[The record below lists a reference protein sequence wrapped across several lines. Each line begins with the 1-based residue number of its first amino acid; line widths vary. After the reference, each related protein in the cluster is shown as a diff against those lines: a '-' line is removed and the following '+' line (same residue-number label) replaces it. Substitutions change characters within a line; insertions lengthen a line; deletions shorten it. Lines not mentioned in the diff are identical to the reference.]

1 MKTIKVRIRKLKTI
15 KTTRVSL
22 NVRVN
27 LGLEL
32 GLGLNLALR
41 R

>member
-1 MKTIKVRIRKLKTI
+1 MKTIKTGIRKMKKI

-22 NVRVN
+22 RISVS

-32 GLGLNLALR
+32 GLGLDLALGR
-41 R
+41 